1 SEAVCSSS
9 GSRCTSSP
17 GSTTARSAPAAPAST
32 TPTTWAGTD
41 AAQRPTG
48 PARSHPPRLTRPA
61 SPRPEGVPMNT
72 ILLAYVPSATSE
84 AALAYA
90 VDEAKRRD
98 ASLLVLASERAPDPR
113 KARGVADRR
122 PLEERL
128 AETGLEFELR
138 TVPKR
143 DDPADDILDAIEH
156 DDVLMVVLG
165 IRRRTPIG
173 KILLG
178 STSQRVAIESPVPVV

>member
-1 SEAVCSSS
+1 M
-9 GSRCTSSP
+9 T
-17 GSTTARSAPAAPAST
+17 
-32 TPTTWAGTD
+32 
-41 AAQRPTG
+41 
-48 PARSHPPRLTRPA
+48 
-61 SPRPEGVPMNT
+61 T

-84 AALAYA
+84 AALTYA
-90 VDEAKRRD
+90 VQEATRRD

-113 KARGVADRR
+113 KARGVTDQR
-122 PLEERL
+122 PLDERL
-128 AETGLEFELR
+128 AETGLEYELR

-156 DDVLMVVLG
+156 DGVILVVLG

-178 STSQRVAIESPVPVV
+178 STSQRVAIESPVPVVLVKPEGFVAPSRF